1 MKSRLLAAAWLATLW
16 GSSLGAQTS
25 TEPSFGEVVEVTVVN
40 VDVYVTDKDGNRV
53 TDLKKEDFVLLE
65 DGKPVQVTNF
75 EAAQGRSAPA
85 VSTAPRVPAAPAV
98 PEGTA
103 PPANPEAG
111 LSLVVFVDNFHLRPD
126 NRTRALEQI
135 RKFLAANVRRGDR
148 VMLVSHDL
156 GLRTRQAFTD
166 DPAALDAALKEME
179 GLPAFG
185 VQAATARNEALR
197 TMLTLY
203 GLEGCDHDVVDPIE
217 GYAQQARNE
226 ALQTLGA
233 LTLMVNSLSG
243 VPGRKA
249 MLYVS
254 DGVPVTP
261 GEELFQALYELCSG
275 GAERAGISV
284 GYLGE
289 KIGQA
294 QVIGGGGGGD
304 GGAGAGTSETVSG
317 GGYGAPQALLDAQ
330 SYSLVSQ
337 FADLAAHANAHRV
350 TFYTLQASGLGAHGS
365 AGDGS
370 LGAERILQ
378 MMTVRQA
385 QTANHQGSLSAMAA
399 DTGGRA
405 ILDVNDFLPELARM
419 QEDFSNYYS
428 LGYNPSRLGQGKQ
441 HRLEVKVKRPGL
453 RVRYRHSY
461 RDKPLMERMVDRTL
475 AALLHGLEDNPLEV
489 AVNIGD
495 QIPGEDGKF
504 SVPVQLKI
512 PIFKLALL
520 NQNETYQ
527 GKLRLLV
534 ATQDARG
541 ANSPVRQVEVPLSIP
556 RKEVLNAM
564 GQYYLYTLTL
574 RMAPGGQRVA
584 VAVHDQVSA
593 STSYLSRSVT
603 VGQAAGQ
610 GVETSNGR

>member
-1 MKSRLLAAAWLATLW
+1 VKSRILAAALLATLC
-16 GSSLGAQTS
+16 GFPLGAQTS
-25 TEPSFGEVVEVTVVN
+25 SEPSFGEVVEVTVVN

-53 TDLKKEDFVLLE
+53 TGLKKEDFVVLE
-65 DGKPVQVTNF
+65 DGKPVQITNF
-75 EAAQGRSAPA
+75 EAVQGRAAPA
-85 VSTAPRVPAAPAV
+85 GSAAPRVPAAPAV

-103 PPANPEAG
+103 PPANREAG
-111 LSLVVFVDNFHLRPD
+111 LSLVVFVDNLHLRPD

-135 RKFLAANVRRGDR
+135 RKFLAANVRPGDR

-166 DPAALDAALKEME
+166 DPAALDSALKEIE

-185 VQAATARNEALR
+185 VQAGTSRNEALR
-197 TMLTLY
+197 TALTLY
-203 GLEGCDHDVVDPIE
+203 GLEGCAEDVADPIE
-217 GYAQQARNE
+217 AYAQQMRNE
-226 ALQTLGA
+226 ALQTVGA
-233 LTLMVNSLSG
+233 LTLTVNSLSG
-243 VPGRKA
+243 IPGRKA
-249 MLYVS
+249 VLYVS

-275 GAERAGISV
+275 GAERAGVSV
-284 GYLGE
+284 GYLGD
-289 KIGQA
+289 K
-294 QVIGGGGGGD
+294 IGGGDAPGNGD
-304 GGAGAGTSETVSG
+304 SGSTNVAGTAETATGAGYS
-317 GGYGAPQALLDAQ
+317 APQALLDAQ
-330 SYSLVSQ
+330 SFSLVSQ

-350 TFYTLQASGLGAHGS
+350 TFYTLQASGLSAHGP
-365 AGDGS
+365 AGDGG

-378 MMTVRQA
+378 LMTVRQA
-385 QTANHQGSLSAMAA
+385 QTANHQGSLTAMAA

-419 QEDFSNYYS
+419 REDFSNYYS
-428 LGYNPSRLGQGKQ
+428 LGYNPSQLGQGKQ

-475 AALLHGLEDNPLEV
+475 AALLHGLEDNPLDI

-495 QIPGEDGKF
+495 QTPGEDGKF

-512 PIFKLALL
+512 PIFKLALI
-520 NQNETYQ
+520 NRDETYQ

-534 ATQDARG
+534 ATQDAKG
-541 ANSPVRQVEVPLSIP
+541 ANSPVRQVEVPLNIP

-564 GQYYLYTLTL
+564 GQHYLYTLTL
-574 RMAPGGQRVA
+574 RMPPGGQRVA
-584 VAVHDQVSA
+584 VTVHDQVSA

-610 GVETSNGR
+610 AADKSNGR